1 MFRFVSRLKTRS
13 TIGAQTSALGSRSR
27 NFFLLLSRN
36 GKNSDKNFLDL
47 IVIRISTK
55 VEWFVASETF
65 YTSRKEFIHN
75 FLSYPR

>member
-1 MFRFVSRLKTRS
+1 
-13 TIGAQTSALGSRSR
+13 
-27 NFFLLLSRN
+27 LLLSRN

-55 VEWFVASETF
+55 VEWFVAGETF